1 MTGDAFEGATWASVS
16 VELEQ
21 VSKARR
27 VNITMPTSMLD
38 AIDRAAQSEGET
50 RSGCLMKAAA
60 HYLDTKKPRVA
71 KWR

>member
-1 MTGDAFEGATWASVS
+1 
-16 VELEQ
+16 LEQ
-21 VSKARR
+21 VSKAQR

-38 AIDRAAQSEGET
+38 TIDRAAQSEGET

-60 HYLDTKKPRVA
+60 QYLGAKKPSVA